1 MKIKLDLSDVRQLL
15 NELDNY
21 ADEQISKG
29 NYIKKKVEAKR
40 KEIFKQIQGVNKNGR

>member
-1 MKIKLDLSDVRQLL
+1 MKIELDLSDVRQLL

-29 NYIKKKVEAKR
+29 NYMKKKVEKKR